1 MARELVEGSL
11 EPVKVLVVDDDE
23 SIRNVIRISL
33 SVEDDRPVEVRE
45 ADSGERAIEVAR
57 DFQPHI
63 ILLDYWMPSMD
74 GQTTAEH
81 LREVD
86 PGATIVAFSGVLE
99 ETPEWADGL
108 VVKGDVP
115 DLAHLIHLREG

>member
-1 MARELVEGSL
+1 L
-11 EPVKVLVVDDDE
+11 EVVKVLVVDDDE
-23 SIRNVIRISL
+23 SIRSVIKISL
-33 SVEDDRPVEVRE
+33 SVEDVRQVEVRE

-57 DFQPHI
+57 DFHPHI

-86 PGATIVAFSGVLE
+86 PGATIVAFSGVLD

-108 VVKGDVP
+108 VVKGDIP
-115 DLAHLIHLREG
+115 DLDQLLHLHEK